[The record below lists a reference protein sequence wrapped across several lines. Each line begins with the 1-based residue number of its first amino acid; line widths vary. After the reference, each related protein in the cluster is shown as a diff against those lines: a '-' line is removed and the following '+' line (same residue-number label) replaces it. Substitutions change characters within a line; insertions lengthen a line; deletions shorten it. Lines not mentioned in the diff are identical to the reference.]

1 MNTLTNREI
10 EIADYIAWGAS
21 VDEAADRLNISPF
34 TVKNTLRNIYA
45 KLHFNKSTE
54 LAAYM
59 FVKHPE
65 RMTIDNDKIGN
76 VKRAVS
82 AMTMI
87 ALIFMQLLI
96 QPADMMRARR
106 ARTRTARRTEYVEE

>member
-1 MNTLTNREI
+1 MSTLTDREI

-21 VDEAADRLNISPF
+21 VDEAADKLNISPY

-65 RMTIDNDKIGN
+65 RMIIENDKIGN
-76 VKRAVS
+76 VKRAIS
-82 AMTMI
+82 AITMI
-87 ALIFMQLLI
+87 ALIFLQLLV
-96 QPADMMRARR
+96 QPADMMRVRR
-106 ARTRTARRTEYVEE
+106 ARTRTARRMEYVEE

>member
-21 VDEAADRLNISPF
+21 VDEAADKLNISPY
-34 TVKNTLRNIYA
+34 TVKNTLRNIYS

-82 AMTMI
+82 ATAMI

-96 QPADMMRARR
+96 QPADMMRVRR
-106 ARTRTARRTEYVEE
+106 ARTRTARRMEYVEE

>member
-1 MNTLTNREI
+1 MSTLTNREI

-21 VDEAADRLNISPF
+21 VDEAADKLNISPY
-34 TVKNTLRNIYA
+34 TVKNTLRNIYS

-65 RMTIDNDKIGN
+65 RMTIENDKIGN

-82 AMTMI
+82 AMMMI
-87 ALIFMQLLI
+87 ALIVVQLFMQ
-96 QPADMMRARR
+96 PSDMLRARR
-106 ARTRTARRTEYVEE
+106 SRVRTARRIEYIEG

>member
-1 MNTLTNREI
+1 MSTLTDREI
-10 EIADYIAWGAS
+10 EIAEYIAWGAS
-21 VDEAADRLNISPF
+21 VDEAADKLGRSPY

-65 RMTIDNDKIGN
+65 RMIIENDNPVYQLAIFIVYHLSTN
-76 VKRAVS
+76 P
-82 AMTMI
+82 
-87 ALIFMQLLI
+87 ALVL
-96 QPADMMRARR
+96 
-106 ARTRTARRTEYVEE
+106 

>member
-10 EIADYIAWGAS
+10 EIAEYIAWGAS
-21 VDEAADRLNISPF
+21 VDETADKLGRSPY

-65 RMTIDNDKIGN
+65 RMVIDNDKIGN
-76 VKRAVS
+76 VKRAIGKS
-82 AMTMI
+82 TQSSP
-87 ALIFMQLLI
+87 LNSQ
-96 QPADMMRARR
+96 
-106 ARTRTARRTEYVEE
+106 